1 MIDNMRLNF
10 NAKATHLDDNLLRAL
25 EQANKTKRT
34 SFHESFNFLRELDS
48 YAENYPDMG
57 GSSHDLRKWPKT
69 RRQLYTLANDASD
82 EDSTDF
88 WFRM

>member
-10 NAKATHLDDNLLRAL
+10 NAKGTHLDGNLLRAL

-48 YAENYPDMG
+48 YAENYADMG
-57 GSSHDLRKWPKT
+57 GSSHDLRKWPKA
-69 RRQLYTLANDASD
+69 RRQLYALADAD
-82 EDSTDF
+82 GEDSTDF
-88 WFRM
+88 WFRL